1 MNPELKGVAEHMR
14 ELGLGSMQHALRL
27 SLYDGGDNRWWGEL
41 SVLHAAHAAE
51 VLIKARIAQEHPLLI
66 FQQVPKPAPGR
77 IDPLSFE
84 ELLESGMTL
93 QYSELPQRLWA
104 ATGIRIAREDLYG
117 KFGRLRNS
125 IQHFASPK
133 ADPRERTL
141 EFIFGVVDPFIGEQ
155 WGLYS
160 IDYNDEF
167 GDHYEHILGA
177 LIERDL
183 RPRLSPDAA
192 RAWAEEFIPD
202 SAPAGYAAWFQE
214 ELKSALAKE
223 NAAQ

>member
-51 VLIKARIAQEHPLLI
+51 ILIKARIAQEHPLLI

-77 IDPLSFE
+77 VDPLSFE

-104 ATGIRIAREDLYG
+104 ATGSRIAREDLYG

-155 WGLYS
+155 WDLYA
-160 IDYNDEF
+160 IDYNEEF
-167 GDHYEHILGA
+167 GDHYEHILGT

-192 RAWAEEFIPD
+192 RAWAEESIPD

-214 ELKSALAKE
+214 ELKSALSRE